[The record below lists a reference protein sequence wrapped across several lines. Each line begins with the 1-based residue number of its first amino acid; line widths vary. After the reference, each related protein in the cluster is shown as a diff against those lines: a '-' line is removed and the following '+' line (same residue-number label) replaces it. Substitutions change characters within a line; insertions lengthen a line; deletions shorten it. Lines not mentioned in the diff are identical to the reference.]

1 MFVTTVTLR
10 SRVQMSGPV
19 DISKFGNSLSTLER
33 QEILQAL
40 SVFGLLNRDKVYL
53 ELTNEAVNFS
63 KTENLNFSQLCGLV
77 SIINGVLKELSSSAY
92 DNIQNVLGVLDKMMM
107 SYSIQRPPHCIEL
120 YSIADSLKCV
130 EFLVDSLF
138 RHWRLYKFAL
148 APTVRLVPQLIYD
161 RKDYESEITDQKPS
175 GIGLLYS
182 ILKYALQD
190 QIENEV
196 SI

>member
-10 SRVQMSGPV
+10 SQVQMSGPV

-77 SIINGVLKELSSSAY
+77 SIINGVLKELSNSAY

-107 SYSIQRPPHCIEL
+107 SYSIQIMNQKSPIRNHQEL
-120 YSIADSLKCV
+120 VYYTQ
-130 EFLVDSLF
+130 F
-138 RHWRLYKFAL
+138 
-148 APTVRLVPQLIYD
+148 
-161 RKDYESEITDQKPS
+161 
-175 GIGLLYS
+175 
-182 ILKYALQD
+182 
-190 QIENEV
+190 
-196 SI
+196 